1 MLPGPGGAIPTALIP
16 PAGAPPLGLFGVPGT
31 QMYYQTNGPSF

>member
-1 MLPGPGGAIPTALIP
+1 MLPGPAGSMPAALIP
-16 PAGAPPLGLFGVPGT
+16 PAGAAIGMFGVPGP